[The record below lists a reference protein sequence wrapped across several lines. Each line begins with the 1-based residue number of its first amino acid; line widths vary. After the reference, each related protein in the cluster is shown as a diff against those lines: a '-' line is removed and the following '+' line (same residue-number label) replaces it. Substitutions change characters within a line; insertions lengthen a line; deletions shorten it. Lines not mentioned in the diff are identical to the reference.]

1 MPTSKAFHYYFKSL
15 RYNQMKIYAGCS
27 FEAHSTVLHSHE
39 DFYEIIL
46 ITNGSYQ
53 HTING
58 ITTTI
63 PQNTLLLFTPG
74 AVHQMF
80 SEPLQAIHFVI
91 CVEQNY
97 FEQFVAQHFPDFH
110 LDEHTNFYSKTI
122 SRERAQYI
130 ESLGKTICRS
140 NEPPVYLADEITF
153 LTLSDFAHH
162 SPDADL
168 STYICEIITKL
179 DNLVY
184 VNMSIPEICS
194 NFHYSQN
201 QILKAFKEMTG
212 YTMVEYK
219 KNQKLKYACKLL
231 KTTDIK
237 IIDIAIALHY
247 NSLPY
252 FLRAFKEVYGMT
264 PSDYRKKY
272 HE

>member
-1 MPTSKAFHYYFKSL
+1 MVFLFLRALNLTQYAPLIIFYKFITLSFFTFCNLFLFSFFFVCDMIYADRRRLYMPTSKAFHYYFKSL

-27 FEAHSTVLHSHE
+27 FEAHSTVLHSHK

-63 PQNTLLLFTPG
+63 PQNTLMLFTPG

-130 ESLGKTICRS
+130 ESLGKTICR
-140 NEPPVYLADEITF
+140 
-153 LTLSDFAHH
+153 
-162 SPDADL
+162 
-168 STYICEIITKL
+168 
-179 DNLVY
+179 
-184 VNMSIPEICS
+184 
-194 NFHYSQN
+194 
-201 QILKAFKEMTG
+201 KE
-212 YTMVEYK
+212 
-219 KNQKLKYACKLL
+219 
-231 KTTDIK
+231 
-237 IIDIAIALHY
+237 
-247 NSLPY
+247 
-252 FLRAFKEVYGMT
+252 
-264 PSDYRKKY
+264 
-272 HE
+272 